1 MMAIYGEIF
10 VKTNHLEQCLLHI
23 NLLTFHN
30 NPIGK
35 LLLFILLLQ
44 KLRHTKTANLLK
56 IT

>member
-35 LLLFILLLQ
+35 LLLFILLQ

>member
-30 NPIGK
+30 HPIGQ
-35 LLLFILLLQ
+35 LLLFILLQ